1 MFSPIN
7 CIETYTLVQKNMRS
21 NVRRS
26 WPVQMNPVTWHP
38 YESGLKPRLNKQSK
52 FNFIKIAVQL
62 CRATYTLVQR
72 NMRSNVSRFWGAK
85 LDLFKWTLAANIH
98 ISVDWCHTSTLL
110 GGKNN
115 FHYPDFAQSFMS
127 IFGVLQYVL
136 SASDVSMWGCLK
148 NKTKRCFKLKVASI
162 FVWNRSLKT
171 DF

>member
-1 MFSPIN
+1 
-7 CIETYTLVQKNMRS
+7 MRQ
-21 NVRRS
+21 NFRFI
-26 WPVQMNPVTWHP
+26 P
-38 YESGLKPRLNKQSK
+38 NKQSK

-115 FHYPDFAQSFMS
+115 FHYPDFAQIFMS
-127 IFGVLQYVL
+127 IFGVLQYLL

-148 NKTKRCFKLKVASI
+148 NKTKRCFKLKVALISSGVGLEKLI
-162 FVWNRSLKT
+162 FRITFYFNHEITVSEKN
-171 DF
+171 

>member
-1 MFSPIN
+1 
-7 CIETYTLVQKNMRS
+7 
-21 NVRRS
+21 
-26 WPVQMNPVTWHP
+26 MN
-38 YESGLKPRLNKQSK
+38 PRLNKQSK
-52 FNFIKIAVQL
+52 FNFRKIVVQLRRATYTFKKIWGQMSGNFKELSLTCSNESIWKGLNPRLNKQSKFNLIKILAQS

-85 LDLFKWTLAANIH
+85 LDLLKWTLAANIH

-136 SASDVSMWGCLK
+136 CICIWRQHVRLFEEQNQEML
-148 NKTKRCFKLKVASI
+148 
-162 FVWNRSLKT
+162 
-171 DF
+171 

>member
-1 MFSPIN
+1 
-7 CIETYTLVQKNMRS
+7 
-21 NVRRS
+21 
-26 WPVQMNPVTWHP
+26 MNPVTWNP
-38 YESGLKPRLNKQSK
+38 YESGLNPRLNKQSK
-52 FNFIKIAVQL
+52 FNLIKILAQS

-136 SASDVSMWGCLK
+136 CICIWRQHVRLLK
-148 NKTKRCFKLKVASI
+148 NKTKRCFNLKVAWTSWGLGLEKLI
-162 FVWNRSLKT
+162 FRITL
-171 DF
+171 